1 MKLALTILFF
11 IFVIACSSNTES
23 ETGTTNPPDTT
34 TPTPGKATFD
44 SKIAPLLTN
53 VNKCA
58 PCHTNGG
65 QQANFESF
73 STAKS
78 KITEIIKRVELSPSD
93 PGFMPKNRS
102 KLSTSEIDQL
112 KAWSSE
118 LSGS

>member
-34 TPTPGKATFD
+34 TPTPGKTTFD
-44 SKIAPLLTN
+44 SKISPLLKS
-53 VNKCA
+53 KCA
-58 PCHTNGG
+58 PCHTSGG
-65 QQANFESF
+65 QQTNFESF